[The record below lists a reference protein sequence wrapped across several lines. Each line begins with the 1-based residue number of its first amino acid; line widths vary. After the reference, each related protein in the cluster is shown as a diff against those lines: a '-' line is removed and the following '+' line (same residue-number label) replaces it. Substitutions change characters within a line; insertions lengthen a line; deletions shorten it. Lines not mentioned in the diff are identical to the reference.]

1 MTEQYFSFEQNIDLG
16 IKIVA
21 LNVSALILTSIAM
34 HFKCCNSNTEVY
46 FVVTMGYWLRWILQA
61 EDESFCE
68 RLKQKKQ
75 ETVALAF
82 YPRLK
87 TSYWLFTVWY
97 SVLP

>member
-46 FVVTMGYWLRWILQA
+46 FVVTMGY
-61 EDESFCE
+61 
-68 RLKQKKQ
+68 
-75 ETVALAF
+75 
-82 YPRLK
+82 
-87 TSYWLFTVWY
+87 
-97 SVLP
+97 